1 MNLQQIDWRGVYLSC
16 MDEVVKRKLEEIK
29 KKAKEGGIEGKPTLR
44 NASSLHQIIRT
55 KEQADLFMDLLKL
68 V

>member
-1 MNLQQIDWRGVYLSC
+1 
-16 MDEVVKRKLEEIK
+16 MDEVVKRKLEEIN
-29 KKAKEGGIEGKPTLR
+29 KKAKESSYKSKHTLR

-55 KEQADLFMDLLKL
+55 KEQADRFMKKLKS

>member
-1 MNLQQIDWRGVYLSC
+1 
-16 MDEVVKRKLEEIK
+16 MDEVIKRKLEQIN
-29 KKAKEGGIEGKPTLR
+29 KKAKEGGLKGKPTLR

-55 KEQADLFMDLLKL
+55 KEQADRFMKMLQS